1 MARACARTHPAP
13 ALARRVYCLQRN
25 IVGAAKVAEL
35 DPSLVQSI
43 RALNQLDNV
52 VYSVAS
58 DVMRAK
64 LACFNITGDD
74 VAKFRASTV
83 RWRAQRATGK
93 DACNTLTEKIPRE
106 TVGNPNWREDEWYLE
121 KYCPLELHSLR
132 HNVTYSEG
140 DEIERRRQDAHKRK
154 KREHDELIKT
164 RAAKA
169 EEARANSKKTT
180 RSWRARSRAR

>member
-1 MARACARTHPAP
+1 MPLLRLGACARRPSNPKPHEVSIPSPSCASV
-13 ALARRVYCLQRN
+13 LVLQC
-25 IVGAAKVAEL
+25 
-35 DPSLVQSI
+35 P
-43 RALNQLDNV
+43 RA
-52 VYSVAS
+52 S
-58 DVMRAK
+58 
-64 LACFNITGDD
+64 TEP
-74 VAKFRASTV
+74 RASTV

-180 RSWRARSRAR
+180 RNWRARSRAR